1 MAETRREFMFLA
13 GGAALAAM
21 GLKGSVEA
29 AASYSSLRLPPL
41 PYKPNELEPYLSAR
55 TVDLHYNQHHQGYL
69 STLNDLTNGTELY
82 NRPLEEI
89 VRKTEGQEDKVA
101 IYNNAVLAWN
111 HGFYWN
117 SMKRGGGGKPGGL
130 VNEAISSVYGGI
142 TAFQDEFVK
151 QGLAAGV
158 HGWLWLIR
166 KNGKVGII
174 RTNYIYS
181 SDMAGVIP
189 LANIDLWEH
198 AFYLDYQNRFKDY
211 LRAWIE
217 HLVNWDFVSAN
228 FKAG

>member
-1 MAETRREFMFLA
+1 MTESRRDFLFLA
-13 GGAALAAM
+13 GGAALAL
-21 GLKGSVEA
+21 GLKGNADA

-41 PYKPNELEPYLSAR
+41 PYKPNELQPYLSSR

-69 STLNDLTNGTELY
+69 NKLNDLINGTGLY

-89 VRKTEGQEDKVA
+89 IRKTEGEEDKAAV
-101 IYNNAVLAWN
+101 YNNAVLAWN
-111 HGFYWN
+111 HAFYWN
-117 SMKRGGGGKPGGL
+117 GMKPGGGGKPEGMI
-130 VNEAISSVYGGI
+130 NEAITSVYGGI
-142 TAFQDEFVK
+142 SGFQDEFIK

-166 KNGKVGII
+166 KNGKIGIV

-181 SDMAGVIP
+181 TDMAGVIP

-198 AFYLDYQNRFKDY
+198 AFYLDYQYRFKDY
-211 LRAWIE
+211 LRDFIE